1 MLAVPSRQLP
11 VDDGSWAYEMK
22 WDGMRA
28 LVGIDGG
35 DVWLTSRAGNDAT
48 GRFPEIAPIADALG
62 SVDALLDGELV
73 ALDDHGVPSFERLQP
88 RMQAHGRTAVEKGMA
103 TQPVVLMVFDVL
115 WLAGHSTCELP
126 YTERRTLLERLEL
139 AGPSWQTPPTTF
151 GGGDDVLETSRALGL
166 EGVVAKRVDSV
177 YRPGR
182 RSDAWRK
189 VKTTLGQELVV
200 GGWLPGAGRLEGQL
214 GSLLVGH
221 HDHEGLQFAGRVGS
235 GIDATARER
244 LDARARAH
252 PPRHLALRHHPEAAV
267 AAVGR
272 ARTGG
277 RGGVPRVDE
286 PGRAARTALQGPARR
301 QARGRRRARDLTA
314 RVTVLRMTRS
324 RTISPISTPPRRP
337 SSSATVR
344 PRRASSSTPRWR
356 ASTR

>member
-28 LVGIDGG
+28 LVGIDRG

-48 GRFPEIAPIADALG
+48 GRFPEIAPIAGALG
-62 SVDALLDGELV
+62 SVDAMLDGELV

-139 AGPSWQTPPTTF
+139 AGPSWQTPPATF

-200 GGWLPGAGRLEGQL
+200 GGWIPGAGRLEGQL

-244 LDARARAH
+244 LTRA
-252 PPRHLALRHHPEAAV
+252 LAPIRRDDSPFVTTPKLPSPQWVEPELVVEV
-267 AAVGR
+267 AFHEWTSAG
-272 ARTGG
+272 
-277 RGGVPRVDE
+277 
-286 PGRAARTALQGPARR
+286 
-301 QARGRRRARDLTA
+301 
-314 RVTVLRMTRS
+314 VLRA
-324 RTISPISTPPRRP
+324 PRYRGLRDDK
-337 SSSATVR
+337 AAADVVR
-344 PRRASSSTPRWR
+344 ET
-356 ASTR
+356 